1 MGTEPTVNRG
11 WYRTS
16 LLPVVLAVLAGLS
29 PCTFIVGCGEADL
42 PPGLVKKSVDI
53 EKVPEVSRKAA
64 RKAFPKVE
72 FKEAWENIDPQG
84 KLHSYEIRGRQASDG
99 KIQEVRVSAAG
110 EILESE

>member
-1 MGTEPTVNRG
+1 MVTEPTINGAR
-11 WYRTS
+11 YRTS
-16 LLPVVLAVLAGLS
+16 LLPVVLAALVSLS
-29 PCTFIVGCGEADL
+29 PCTFIAGCGEADL

-53 EKVPEVSRKAA
+53 EKVPEASRKAA

-84 KLHSYEIRGRQASDG
+84 KLHSYEIRGRQAADG
-99 KIQEVRVSAAG
+99 KIQEVRVSASG